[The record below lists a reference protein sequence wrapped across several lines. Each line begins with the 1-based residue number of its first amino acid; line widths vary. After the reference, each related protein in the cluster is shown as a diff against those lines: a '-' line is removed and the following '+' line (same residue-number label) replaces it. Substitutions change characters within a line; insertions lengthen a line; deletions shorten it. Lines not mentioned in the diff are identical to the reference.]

1 MDKVLLEKLIIED
14 RTNTFEEVL
23 DCVYS
28 MLPYEENRVIE
39 IAEKIN
45 KKIGNILF
53 ENLSYKILIKEFSI
67 IARAIQINALN
78 SM

>member
-1 MDKVLLEKLIIED
+1 
-14 RTNTFEEVL
+14 
-23 DCVYS
+23 